1 MLFKHRLSF
10 NLYPMVEEKELLVI
24 MKEMRMISGH
34 KEIMPAISMF
44 GSARTKSTDRYYI
57 MAENI
62 AYKLSNMGL
71 SVISGGGPG
80 IMEAVNKGAFHG
92 KSHSIGLNINLPKEQ
107 GANKYQNIS
116 FNFHYFFTR
125 KVMFVKYSSAYIVF
139 PGGIGTLDELFE
151 VMTLMQTGKIKH
163 FPIILVGKEFW
174 SDSMEW
180 MKKDL
185 LTNNMINASDLKL
198 ITLVDSEDEVNQCIE
213 EFYARNEHHYCL
225 EERQNLLFSRPC
237 GKPNK

>member
-1 MLFKHRLSF
+1 
-10 NLYPMVEEKELLVI
+10 MVEEKELRVI

-62 AYKLSNMGL
+62 AYELSNMGL

-139 PGGIGTLDELFE
+139 P
-151 VMTLMQTGKIKH
+151 
-163 FPIILVGKEFW
+163 
-174 SDSMEW
+174 
-180 MKKDL
+180 
-185 LTNNMINASDLKL
+185 
-198 ITLVDSEDEVNQCIE
+198 
-213 EFYARNEHHYCL
+213 
-225 EERQNLLFSRPC
+225 
-237 GKPNK
+237 